1 MFKKWLG
8 IVGGLSLLAGCADL
22 EQAFGGPQTVST
34 PTLGAT
40 VESSVDNAPMTAVSP
55 PKVIKNTGAP
65 KKTEALDVA
74 TAEERKEAV
83 TIEPVSSEKKL
94 GIAIASLGNP
104 AETGFWVK
112 SDLVSKPTKGRIT
125 DLSSG
130 TQVNVDLFPAETAQS
145 GTQLSLSAMR
155 ALGVSL
161 IDLPEVQLVQLM

>member
-1 MFKKWLG
+1 MFKKCLC
-8 IVGGLSLLAGCADL
+8 IVGGLSILSGCTDL
-22 EQAFGGPQTVST
+22 EQALGVPQTV
-34 PTLGAT
+34 AT
-40 VESSVDNAPMTAVSP
+40 SSSEVSVETGVDTAPMTAISP
-55 PKVIKNTGAP
+55 PKVIKNTGSP
-65 KKTEALDVA
+65 KKPEALDVA
-74 TAEERKEAV
+74 TAEERKDAI

-125 DLSSG
+125 DLATG
-130 TQVNVDLFPAETAQS
+130 TQVNVDLFPAESAQS